1 MVFLRESIAANSHE
15 GKFLFRPEQNIAY
28 ASGSDWPILVIES
41 PWSCVPVYGGAMS
54 DSPQTRASLL
64 VRIRDSHDAQA
75 WRQFVDLYAP
85 LIYGFARKHGLQDA
99 DAADLTQ
106 EVLGIV
112 AGSIRQLEYDPQ
124 RGAFRGWLFTIV
136 RNRLRN
142 FLARRRP
149 YEQGSGDSG
158 VHNLLQELPDSADGP
173 DAAWESEYQ
182 RQLFSCAAKYVRAR
196 VHDWTW
202 QAFWQTAVEG
212 RSASE
217 VAERLNR
224 KVSAVYLAKSRL
236 MAQLKDYIRQL
247 QDE

>member
-1 MVFLRESIAANSHE
+1 M
-15 GKFLFRPEQNIAY
+15 G
-28 ASGSDWPILVIES
+28 
-41 PWSCVPVYGGAMS
+41 

-64 VRIRDSHDAQA
+64 LRIRDSCDAQA

-85 LIYGFARKHGLQDA
+85 LIHGFARKHGLQDA

-112 AGSIRQLEYDPQ
+112 AGSIRKLEYDPE

-142 FLARRRP
+142 FLTRRRP

-158 VHNLLQELPDSADGP
+158 VQDRLEEQPDSADGP
-173 DAAWESEYQ
+173 DAAWEDEYQ
-182 RQLFSCAAKYVRAR
+182 RQLFACAAKYVRAR

-212 RSASE
+212 RSAQQ

-224 KVSAVYLAKSRL
+224 KVAAVYLAKSRV